1 LTIAHCSGALP
12 LLHLDNGAGLAKPHT
27 SADGPSPAPNAKA
40 KERHMKKI
48 LISAAAVVA
57 SSNAAL
63 AHPGEHGF
71 SVLNSLWHLLT
82 EPDHL
87 AMIGVAVVV
96 AGALAYK
103 HFRRAA

>member
-1 LTIAHCSGALP
+1 MP
-12 LLHLDNGAGLAKPHT
+12 LLHLDIGAGVAKPLIT
-27 SADGPSPAPNAKA
+27 ADGLGPRHFAKA

-48 LISAAAVVA
+48 LISAAILTAT
-57 SSNAAL
+57 SGAAL

-71 SVLNSLWHLLT
+71 SVLNSLWHLAT

-87 AMIGVAVVV
+87 AMIAVAVVV
-96 AGALAYK
+96 ACAVAYK